1 MRRAADT
8 LTADLFEVPMPAET
22 LPGALDYGL
31 AVRRLLVDAIK
42 ASPLNACQIA
52 ARMSELTGVP
62 ITEHQLH
69 AWTAPS
75 REGWRFPLEYLPAF
89 EAANETHALTA
100 WLAGTRGGR
109 LLVGREALNA
119 ELGRLERLRDE
130 AGRKIK
136 QLKSVMGEGYELPR
150 GPRALHRTE

>member
-1 MRRAADT
+1 MKRAADT
-8 LTADLFEVPMPAET
+8 LTGDLFEVPMPAVS

-31 AVRRLLVDAIK
+31 AVRQLLVDAIK
-42 ASPLNACQIA
+42 ASPLNARDMA
-52 ARMSELTGVP
+52 SRMSELIGHP
-62 ITEHQLH
+62 ISEHQLH

-89 EAANETHALTA
+89 EAAAETHAITA
-100 WLAGTRGGR
+100 WLASTRGGR

-119 ELGRLERLRDE
+119 ELGRLERLRDD

-136 QLKSVMGEGYELPR
+136 QLKNVMGEGE
-150 GPRALHRTE
+150 

>member
-1 MRRAADT
+1 MKARNDA
-8 LTADLFEVPMPAET
+8 LTGDLFEVPMPAST

-31 AVRRLLVDAIK
+31 AVRHLLVDAIK
-42 ASPLNACQIA
+42 ASPLNAVQIA
-52 ARMSELTGVP
+52 ARMTELTGHP
-62 ITEHQLH
+62 ISEHQLH

-89 EAANETHALTA
+89 EAAAETHAITA
-100 WLAGTRGGR
+100 WLAATRGGR

-136 QLKSVMGEGYELPR
+136 QLKNVMGEAE
-150 GPRALHRTE
+150 

>member
-1 MRRAADT
+1 MKRG
-8 LTADLFEVPMPAET
+8 ADLMTGDLFAVPVAANA

-31 AVRRLLVDAIK
+31 AVRQLLGDAIK
-42 ASPLNACQIA
+42 ASPLNARQIA
-52 ARMSELTGVP
+52 ARMAELTGTD

-75 REGWRFPLEYLPAF
+75 RESWRFPLEYLPAF
-89 EAANETHALTA
+89 EAAAETHAITA
-100 WLAGTRGGR
+100 WLAATRGGR

-119 ELGRLERLRDE
+119 ELGRLERMRDE

-136 QLKSVMGEGYELPR
+136 QLKSVMGEE
-150 GPRALHRTE
+150 A

>member
-1 MRRAADT
+1 MKRPADT
-8 LTADLFEVPMPAET
+8 LTGDLFEVPAPAAS

-31 AVRRLLVDAIK
+31 AVRRLLVETIK
-42 ASPLNACQIA
+42 ASEHNAHQIA
-52 ARMSELTGVP
+52 VRMTELIGHP
-62 ITEHQLH
+62 ISEHQLH

-89 EAANETHALTA
+89 EAAAETHAVTA
-100 WLAGTRGGR
+100 WLAGVRGGR

-119 ELGRLERLRDE
+119 ELGRLERLRDD

-136 QLKSVMGEGYELPR
+136 QLKSVMGEGE
-150 GPRALHRTE
+150 

>member
-1 MRRAADT
+1 MKRATDT
-8 LTADLFEVPMPAET
+8 MTGDLFEVPIPAAS
-22 LPGALDYGL
+22 LPGALDYGM
-31 AVRRLLVDAIK
+31 AVRRLLADAIK
-42 ASPLNACQIA
+42 ASYINASQIA
-52 ARMSELTGVP
+52 ARMSELIGHP
-62 ITEHQLH
+62 ISEHQLH

-89 EAANETHALTA
+89 EAAAETHALTA
-100 WLAGTRGGR
+100 WLAATRGGR

-136 QLKSVMGEGYELPR
+136 QLKNVMGEE
-150 GPRALHRTE
+150 A

>member
-1 MRRAADT
+1 MARRVDPHT
-8 LTADLFEVPMPAET
+8 PDLFAVPSPAAL

-31 AVRRLLVDAIK
+31 AVRRLLSDAIK
-42 ASPLNACQIA
+42 NCPLNACQIA
-52 ARMSELTGVP
+52 ARMGELTGAP

-89 EAANETHALTA
+89 EAAAETHDITA
-100 WLAGTRGGR
+100 WLAGVRGGQ
-109 LLVGREALNA
+109 LHIGRDALNA

-130 AGRKIK
+130 AAKKIK
-136 QLKSVMGEGYELPR
+136 QLKNVMGENE
-150 GPRALHRTE
+150 

>member
-1 MRRAADT
+1 MKRPPDT
-8 LTADLFEVPMPAET
+8 VTGDLFEVPMPAST
-22 LPGALDYGL
+22 LPGALDYSL
-31 AVRRLLVDAIK
+31 AVRQLLVDAIK
-42 ASPLNACQIA
+42 ASPLNAVQIA
-52 ARMSELTGVP
+52 ARMTELTGHIVS
-62 ITEHQLH
+62 EHQLH

-89 EAANETHALTA
+89 EAAVETHAITA
-100 WLAGTRGGR
+100 WLAATRGGR

-136 QLKSVMGEGYELPR
+136 QLKGVMGDGE
-150 GPRALHRTE
+150 

>member
-1 MRRAADT
+1 MKRHTDT
-8 LTADLFEVPMPAET
+8 LTGDLFEVPMPAAS

-42 ASPLNACQIA
+42 ASDINASQIA
-52 ARMSELTGVP
+52 ARMSELIGHA
-62 ITEHQLH
+62 ISEHQLH

-89 EAANETHALTA
+89 EVACETTLITA
-100 WLAGTRGGR
+100 WLAGVHGGR
-109 LLVGREALNA
+109 LQVGREVLNA
-119 ELGRLERLRDE
+119 ELGRLERLRDD

-136 QLKSVMGEGYELPR
+136 QLKNVMGDE
-150 GPRALHRTE
+150 A

>member
-1 MRRAADT
+1 MKRAADT
-8 LTADLFEVPMPAET
+8 LTADLFEVPMPAAS
-22 LPGALDYGL
+22 LPGALDYSL
-31 AVRRLLVDAIK
+31 AVRRLLADAIK
-42 ASPLNACQIA
+42 ASDINANQIA
-52 ARMSELTGVP
+52 ARMTELIGHP
-62 ITEHQLH
+62 ISEHQLH

-89 EAANETHALTA
+89 EAAAETHAITA
-100 WLAGTRGGR
+100 WLANTRGGR

-136 QLKSVMGEGYELPR
+136 QLKNVMGGES
-150 GPRALHRTE
+150 

>member
-1 MRRAADT
+1 MRRGQDI
-8 LTADLFEVPMPAET
+8 LTGDLFAVPVPASS

-31 AVRRLLVDAIK
+31 AVRRLLVEAIK
-42 ASPLNACQIA
+42 ASPLNAFQIA
-52 ARMSELTGVP
+52 ARMSELTGVT

-89 EAANETHALTA
+89 ESAAETHAITA
-100 WLAGTRGGR
+100 WLADTRGGR

-119 ELGRLERLRDE
+119 ELGRLERLRDD

-136 QLKSVMGEGYELPR
+136 QLKTVMGEGE
-150 GPRALHRTE
+150 

>member
-1 MRRAADT
+1 MKRGPDS
-8 LTADLFEVPMPAET
+8 LTGDLFAVPVAAAT

-31 AVRRLLVDAIK
+31 AVRRLVADAIK
-42 ASPLNACQIA
+42 DCPLNIHQIA
-52 ARMSELTGVP
+52 ARMSELTGHA

-89 EAANETHALTA
+89 EAAAETHVITA
-100 WLAGTRGGR
+100 WLASVRGGQ
-109 LLVGREALNA
+109 LHIGREVLNA

-130 AGRKIK
+130 AAKKIK
-136 QLKSVMGEGYELPR
+136 QLKTVMGEE
-150 GPRALHRTE
+150 A

>member
-1 MRRAADT
+1 MARRDKITCDMFAVPVPAA
-8 LTADLFEVPMPAET
+8 P
-22 LPGALDYGL
+22 LPGALDFSL
-31 AVRRLLVDAIK
+31 AVRRLLSDAIK
-42 ASPLNACQIA
+42 VSPYNTAKIA
-52 ARMSELTGVP
+52 AGMTDLIGAQ

-89 EAANETHALTA
+89 EAAAETHSITA
-100 WLAGTRGGR
+100 WLADTRGGR

-119 ELGRLERLRDE
+119 ELGRLERMRDE

-136 QLKSVMGEGYELPR
+136 QLKNVMGEGK
-150 GPRALHRTE
+150 

>member
-1 MRRAADT
+1 MKRPDT
-8 LTADLFEVPMPAET
+8 LTGDLFMVPVEPER

-31 AVRRLLVDAIK
+31 ALRRLLAESIKDCPANAHAI
-42 ASPLNACQIA
+42 AS
-52 ARMSELTGVP
+52 RMAELTGHP

-89 EAANETHALTA
+89 EAATETVAITA
-100 WLAGTRGGR
+100 WLAATRGGR
-109 LLVGREALNA
+109 FLVGREALNA
-119 ELGRLERLRDE
+119 ELGRLERMRDD

-136 QLKSVMGEGYELPR
+136 QLKSVMGEES
-150 GPRALHRTE
+150 

>member
-1 MRRAADT
+1 MKGGSDS
-8 LTADLFEVPMPAET
+8 LTGDLFAVPVPAAT

-42 ASPLNACQIA
+42 ASPLNATDIA
-52 ARMSELTGVP
+52 TSMSELVGHP
-62 ITEHQLH
+62 ITVHQLH

-75 REGWRFPLEYLPAF
+75 RDGWRFPVEYLPAF
-89 EAANETHALTA
+89 EVAVETHGITS
-100 WLAGTRGGR
+100 WLAATRGGK

-130 AGRKIK
+130 AGKKIK
-136 QLKSVMGEGYELPR
+136 QIKVAMGESE
-150 GPRALHRTE
+150 